1 MSSFLLIAAW
11 VCLVLMLST
20 VVNSERDE
28 IVLGEKKRRVT
39 PFIAFMVILP
49 VILMAANRSLYMFDT
64 GAYYDQFYAVPNTFA
79 EFVDYFPSIE
89 KDHGFTVLMY
99 LTKILPGG
107 DHTMFFLIV
116 AMAQGLC
123 LFYVYRKYSDHYFW
137 SIFLF
142 VISTDSVAWM
152 HNGIRQFLAAA
163 LVFLGAGL
171 LLQKRYVLLIML
183 ILFASLFH
191 QSALIMIPLIFV
203 VQGKAWNKKT
213 LLFIAGILL
222 AVFFVDQFTNLLDS
236 ALDDTQYSNVVSD
249 WQEFQDDGTNP
260 LRVLVYSVPTIIA
273 FFARKHIAAADNA
286 LLNICVNASII
297 STGLYVLSMVTSGIM
312 IGRLPIF
319 VSLFNYI
326 LLPWELDLILEKNSV
341 RLGRLLMAGFYLLF
355 YVYQMHLGW
364 GILF

>member
-1 MSSFLLIAAW
+1 MSSFLLIIFW

-20 VVNSERDE
+20 VLNTEREE

-39 PFIAFMVILP
+39 PFIAFAVILP

-64 GAYYDQFYAVPNTFA
+64 GAYHDQFYAIPNTFA
-79 EFVDYFPSIE
+79 EFVDYFPSID
-89 KDHGFTVLMY
+89 KDHGFSVLMY
-99 LTKILPGG
+99 LTKILPSG
-107 DHTMFFLIV
+107 DHSMFFLIV
-116 AMAQGLC
+116 AMVQGLC
-123 LFYVYRKYSDHYFW
+123 LFYVYRKYSEHYFW

-142 VISTDSVAWM
+142 VVSTDAVAWM
-152 HNGIRQFLAAA
+152 HNGIRQFLAVT
-163 LVFLGAGL
+163 LIFLGTGL
-171 LLQKRYVLLIML
+171 LLKKKYVSMIFL

-191 QSALIMIPLIFV
+191 QSALMMIPMIFV
-203 VQGKAWNKKT
+203 VQGKAWNRKT
-213 LLFIAGILL
+213 MLFIVGILL
-222 AVFFVDQFTNLLDS
+222 AVFFADQFTGILDS
-236 ALDDTQYSNVVSD
+236 ALEDTQYSNVVSD
-249 WQEFQDDGTNP
+249 WQAFQDDGTNP

-273 FFARKHIAAADNA
+273 FFARKHIAAEENS
-286 LLNICVNASII
+286 LLNICVNMSIV

-319 VSLFNYI
+319 TSLFNYI

-341 RLGRLLMAGFYLLF
+341 RLGRLLMAGFYLAF